1 MQLPLQVTFR
11 DMPPSAAVEARIREK
26 ATKLDRFS
34 DHIMSCRVVVELPH
48 KHHHKGNL
56 YRVRVLVTVPE
67 GELVADRTK
76 PDHHE
81 SEDVYVAVRDA
92 FNAVKR
98 QLEDRVRVRRGRV
111 KTHEA
116 PPQGQI
122 DMLAPSEGYG
132 RIGTLDGRDIYFHRN
147 ALVNGDFDN
156 LQIGMPVFFVEE
168 AGDEGPQATAV
179 TIISAQQAG

>member
-26 ATKLDRFS
+26 ASKLDRFS

-76 PDHHE
+76 PHHHE
-81 SEDVYVAVRDA
+81 NEDVYVAVRDA

-98 QLEDRVRVRRGRV
+98 QLEDRVRVRRGEV

-122 DMLAPSEGYG
+122 EMLATAEGYG
-132 RIGTLDGRDIYFHRN
+132 RIGTLDGRDIDFHRN
-147 ALVNGDFDN
+147 ALVNGDFEK
-156 LQIGMPVFFVEE
+156 LEVGMPVFFIEE

-179 TIISAQQAG
+179 TIISAQQTG